1 MPETRLPDGALMAQK
16 DAPVGGQAVLEGV
29 MMRGVSTWAVA
40 VRKPAPE
47 GAPDDALGEIGV
59 QSFPLVSW
67 TKRHRAL
74 RWPIIRGVVALVES
88 MKIGFSAL
96 GISANEQL
104 EEEEE
109 PISSGMW
116 VGTVV
121 AALALAIGLFFV
133 VPVGLTSLFKDK
145 LGSAFLFWVVEGV
158 LRTTIFLG
166 YLWLLSRLE
175 DLRRVFEYHGAEHK
189 TISCFEAGLPL
200 TPENAQRFSRL
211 HPRCGTSFL
220 LIVMIVAIF
229 IFAPL
234 GLPAWYLLV
243 LSRILGVPL
252 IAGLSFEVI
261 KWAGKNRR
269 KRWVQTLIWPGMQL
283 QKLTTREPDLTQLA
297 VAIAAME
304 AVLAVEDPRNASA
317 EDTVGMEVVA

>member
-67 TKRHRAL
+67 TKRHRVL

-88 MKIGFSAL
+88 MKIGFTAL

-189 TISCFEAGLPL
+189 TISCFEAGDAADAR
-200 TPENAQRFSRL
+200 ERAA
-211 HPRCGTSFL
+211 L
-220 LIVMIVAIF
+220 L
-229 IFAPL
+229 APAPAL
-234 GLPAWYLLV
+234 RHELPADRDDRRHLRL
-243 LSRILGVPL
+243 RAAGP
-252 IAGLSFEVI
+252 AGLVP
-261 KWAGKNRR
+261 AGRSR
-269 KRWVQTLIWPGMQL
+269 
-283 QKLTTREPDLTQLA
+283 
-297 VAIAAME
+297 
-304 AVLAVEDPRNASA
+304 ASSA
-317 EDTVGMEVVA
+317 CR